1 MSMDTPRAVP
11 PAHATVATPRAYLQE
26 ARCEF
31 MRMLR
36 EPAFG
41 IPVIVFP
48 AMFYLLF
55 AVLLDRGSAGAAQYL
70 LATYGVFGV
79 MGAAMFGF
87 GVTIAMDRERGYLRL
102 RRALPSPPGA
112 MLVAKMA
119 MAMVFAAIISLLL
132 AALAWG
138 LAGVRMPAAQ
148 ALGLLAV
155 NVAGVLPFAAIGMC
169 VGAVLGGNSAPV
181 VLNLLYLPMSF
192 LSGLWMPLSMLP
204 GWLAGIAPVWPAYHL
219 SQLALKIVGHDG
231 GGAAW
236 LHLLVL
242 AGLTA
247 VFFTLARRRL
257 AAAE

>member
-1 MSMDTPRAVP
+1 MSIDTLHPP
-11 PAHATVATPRAYLQE
+11 LPAHAAAATPRAYLQE

-112 MLVAKMA
+112 MLVAKAA

-138 LAGVRMPAAQ
+138 LAGVRMPATQ
-148 ALGLLAV
+148 ALALLAV
-155 NVAGVLPFAAIGMC
+155 NVAGVLPFAAIGMYA
-169 VGAVLGGNSAPV
+169 GAMLGGNSAPV
-181 VLNLLYLPMSF
+181 VLNLLYLPTSF

-231 GGAAW
+231 GGGAW

-242 AGLTA
+242 VVVTA